1 MEENSRL
8 GLQLKKSQTPDEA
21 TPKDELLTM
30 SFPEHTKITQLSR
43 KVLVQSPRIEVYEDA
58 IQFPSGNPGVHWKV
72 HYMRQGV
79 GVIPVLA
86 DGRIL
91 LGLHHRYTTQTWGW
105 EIVAGSMD
113 PADGTPEQTAR
124 RELLEET
131 ACTAQ
136 ALKFLFTY
144 NPAPGLGDETFHAF
158 LAFGLEKQETTLDTD
173 EIYELKPKTWEEIVG
188 MIEAGEMQDGFS
200 ITLLSYARARGFI

>member
-1 MEENSRL
+1 MN
-8 GLQLKKSQTPDEA
+8 
-21 TPKDELLTM
+21 
-30 SFPEHTKITQLSR
+30 FPEHQKITQLSSQ
-43 KVLVQSPRIEVYEDA
+43 KLVSNFRIEVYEDA

-79 GVIPVLA
+79 GVIPCLP

-91 LGLHHRYTTQTWGW
+91 LGLHHRYTTQQWGW

-113 PADGTPEQTAR
+113 PAESPEQTAR

-136 ALKFLFTY
+136 ELRFLFTY

-158 LAFGLEKQETTLDTD
+158 LATGLEKQQAVLDTD
-173 EIYELKPKTWEEIVG
+173 EIYELSPYTWEQIVEL
-188 MIEAGEMQDGFS
+188 IESGKMQDGFS
-200 ITLLSYARARGFI
+200 ITLLSYARARGLI